1 MKRSLLLALCLV
13 GCLLLTLTACGG
25 VSAET
30 EQKAETDTA
39 ETGQDTGTSVQEN
52 AAAGEEETLA
62 AYTVEG
68 LGTFQLPEGFTMDS
82 GEITEPLPNRYAT
95 FQKDGYYIQA
105 NRFGTDAYEMAG
117 VALPADLEDYST
129 RSGVQNSVPE
139 GTVFDYDQY
148 GNYAAQ
154 FTQEDGQLCY
164 YVLLQGEE
172 SFGSIFLTA
181 PEDQF
186 DTETAALWL
195 SSSQL
200 E

>member
-1 MKRSLLLALCLV
+1 M
-13 GCLLLTLTACGG
+13 
-25 VSAET
+25 
-30 EQKAETDTA
+30 D
-39 ETGQDTGTSVQEN
+39 
-52 AAAGEEETLA
+52 
-62 AYTVEG
+62 

-95 FQKDGYYIQA
+95 FQKDRYYIQA

-117 VALPADLEDYST
+117 VALPADLEDYAT

-154 FTQEDGQLCY
+154 FIQEDGQLCY
-164 YVLLQGEE
+164 YVLLQGEV
-172 SFGSIFLTA
+172 SFGGIYLTT
-181 PEDQF
+181 PEEQF
-186 DTETAALWL
+186 DLETVALWL
-195 SSSQL
+195 SESQL